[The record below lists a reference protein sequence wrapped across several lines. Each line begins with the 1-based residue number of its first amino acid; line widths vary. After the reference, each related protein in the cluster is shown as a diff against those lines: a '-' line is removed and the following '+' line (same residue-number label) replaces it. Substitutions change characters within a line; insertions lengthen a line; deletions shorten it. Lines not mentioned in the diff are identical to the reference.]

1 MQRDALPRLSTQV
14 HPLHL
19 TSPKNSIQK
28 EEPAPSTSL
37 GQNREEVFLS
47 DRERP
52 HTSLC
57 TDLTFSI
64 SVGDNTQTGIHKS
77 SLRIKENQAKHIYQ
91 HDRKELQIV
100 FGDFTEQS
108 QKCNKCAL
116 HLLKTRRELFQ
127 PHWQQIC
134 LPRRHMGNMQADA
147 EIQWKENRDW
157 EAEHRTDTAVL
168 RMAAPRQYSK
178 D

>member
-1 MQRDALPRLSTQV
+1 M
-14 HPLHL
+14 
-19 TSPKNSIQK
+19 
-28 EEPAPSTSL
+28 
-37 GQNREEVFLS
+37 
-47 DRERP
+47 
-52 HTSLC
+52 
-57 TDLTFSI
+57 
-64 SVGDNTQTGIHKS
+64 GDNTQTGIHKS
-77 SLRIKENQAKHIYQ
+77 SLRIKENQAKYIYQ

-100 FGDFTEQS
+100 FRDFTEQS

-157 EAEHRTDTAVL
+157 KAEHRTDPLCSEWLHQDSIVRIKKRERDDRA
-168 RMAAPRQYSK
+168 K
-178 D
+178 